1 MQAEELI
8 NQMIPPLKLN
18 DSGQTALN
26 WMEVFRLS
34 QLVVVEDR
42 MYKGIILE
50 DSILEKNDSSLPLSE
65 YKLDFEE
72 VYVTPGI
79 HYYDVINLA
88 TKNHL
93 ELVPVVASE
102 NKQYVGVISVNETS
116 AAIAQMFASQGPGGI
131 IVLAM
136 KEIDYSLAQISRLIE
151 ANDTKILSVFAS
163 NDGKGND
170 YLKVTLKLNRIDLTR
185 VIATLERYD
194 YRIIAQFQ
202 ETEVENYDKDR
213 LDMLFKY
220 LNI

>member
-1 MQAEELI
+1 MLAEEFI

-18 DSGQTALN
+18 DSSQTALN
-26 WMEVFRLS
+26 WMEVFHLT
-34 QLVVVEDR
+34 QLAVVDER
-42 MYKGIILE
+42 MFKGIIDE
-50 DSILEKNDSSLPLSE
+50 ESILEKNNPDLPISE
-65 YKLDFEE
+65 YLLSYKD
-72 VYVTPGI
+72 VSVKSSS

-88 TKNHL
+88 SKNHL
-93 ELVPVVASE
+93 ELVPVIGE
-102 NKQYVGVISVNETS
+102 TNEYLGVISVNETS
-116 AAIAQMFASQGPGGI
+116 VAIAKMFASQGPGGI

-151 ANDTKILSVFAS
+151 ANDTKILSVFVTDDTKKNS
-163 NDGKGND
+163 FV
-170 YLKVTLKLNRIDLTR
+170 KVTLKLNRVDLTR

-202 ETEVENYDKDR
+202 ETDVENTDKDR

>member
-1 MQAEELI
+1 MLAEELI
-8 NQMIPPLKLN
+8 NQMIPPLKMN
-18 DSGQTALN
+18 DSSQTALN
-26 WMEVFRLS
+26 WMEVFHLT
-34 QLVVVEDR
+34 QLAVVDER
-42 MYKGIILE
+42 MYKGIIDE
-50 DSILEKNDSSLPLSE
+50 DSILEKNNPNLPISDYRLS
-65 YKLDFEE
+65 YPDIAIK
-72 VYVTPGI
+72 GGA

-88 TKNHL
+88 TQNHL
-93 ELVPVVASE
+93 QLIPVIGNTNE
-102 NKQYVGVISVNETS
+102 YLGVISVNETS

-131 IVLAM
+131 LVLAM

-151 ANDTKILSVFAS
+151 ANDTKILSVFVTDDS
-163 NDGKGND
+163 KESD

-202 ETEVENYDKDR
+202 ETDVENIDKDR

>member
-42 MYKGIILE
+42 IYKGIILE
-50 DSILEKNDSSLPLSE
+50 DSILEKNDSSLALSN
-65 YKLDFEE
+65 YTLDFQE
-72 VYVTPGI
+72 VYVGPGI

-93 ELVPVVASE
+93 ELVPVVGE
-102 NKQYVGVISVNETS
+102 NKQYLGVISVNETS

-136 KEIDYSLAQISRLIE
+136 KEIDYSLAQIARLIE

-163 NDGKGND
+163 NDGKGTD
-170 YLKVTLKLNRIDLTR
+170 YLKVTLKLNRVDLTR

>member
-1 MQAEELI
+1 MLAEELI

-18 DSGQTALN
+18 DTSQTALN
-26 WMEVFRLS
+26 WMEVFHLT
-34 QLVVVEDR
+34 QLAVVDER
-42 MYKGIILE
+42 MYKGIIDE
-50 DSILEKNDSSLPLSE
+50 DSILEKNNPNLPISDYRLS
-65 YKLDFEE
+65 YPDIAIKA
-72 VYVTPGI
+72 GA

-88 TKNHL
+88 TQNHL
-93 ELVPVVASE
+93 ELIPVLGNTNE
-102 NKQYVGVISVNETS
+102 YLGVISVNETS

-131 IVLAM
+131 LVLAM

-151 ANDTKILSVFAS
+151 ANDTKILSVFVT
-163 NDGKGND
+163 NDSKESD

-202 ETEVENYDKDR
+202 ETDVENNDKDR